1 MSYRYP
7 NTGDPELD
15 KKLAAEDYDML
26 FPRLLDAIRAPADAD
41 DQRFNVWLDKLAL
54 IDEDRVLAY
63 MVSIWDSLSV
73 GRRAYMRLRFGGIFR
88 ELPD

>member
-7 NTGDPELD
+7 DTGDPELD

-26 FPRLLDAIRAPADAD
+26 FHNLAEAASEPPGD
-41 DQRFNVWLDKLAL
+41 DDMRFWVWLDKLAL